1 MAQSQ
6 YDLVVIGTGTAASV
20 AAHRCH
26 AAGWRVVMIDGAPFG
41 GTCALRGCDP
51 KKVLIG
57 GAEVIDLDRR
67 MRGKG
72 IAGNEPTIDWPRLTA
87 FKRTFTDPVPQA
99 RERNFAK
106 NGIDALHGVAS
117 FLGPNAVGVG
127 DQILEARF
135 VLIGTGAVPKRLGIP
150 GEEIMSSSTD
160 FLELE
165 ELPRRVA
172 FVGGGYIAAE
182 FSHLAAMAG
191 AEVVVLQQHDRILPQ
206 FDADLVNQLVAK
218 SAARG
223 IDIRLRAKVE
233 RIEKLGAI
241 ARVFYGSPNGTKT
254 IDVDFVVHAAGR
266 VPDLAPLNL
275 DAGGVAQKGGRLELN
290 EFLQSSSNP
299 AVYAA
304 GDAASR
310 GPPLTPVAS
319 HDAKVVAA
327 NMLHGNRERPDYL
340 GVPSIAFTIPPIARV
355 GLLESEARYQNLR
368 FRVHRANTSG
378 WYTARRIGEDCSG
391 FKILVEEGGNRIL
404 GAHLVGP
411 HADEVINIF
420 GLAIRTGLS
429 AERLKASIFGY
440 PTAASDIGY
449 ML

>member
-1 MAQSQ
+1 MAQRQ

-20 AAHRCH
+20 AAHRCQ
-26 AAGWRVVMIDGAPFG
+26 AAGWRVVVIDDASFG

-57 GAEVIDLDRR
+57 GAEVIDRDRR

-72 IAGNEPTIDWPRLTA
+72 IAGNTPAIDWPRLMA

-99 RERNFAK
+99 RERDFAK
-106 NGIDALHGVAS
+106 NGIDALRGVAR
-117 FLGPNAVGVG
+117 FLGPNTVEVGEE
-127 DQILEARF
+127 ILQTRF
-135 VLIGTGAVPKRLGIP
+135 TLIATGAVPRRLGIP

-160 FLELE
+160 FLELD

-182 FSHLAAMAG
+182 FSHVAAISG

-206 FDADLVNQLVAK
+206 FDADLVDQLAAK

-223 IDIRLRAKVE
+223 IDIRLGAKVE
-233 RIEKLGAI
+233 RLEKVGAI
-241 ARVFYGSPNGTKT
+241 SRVFYGSPNGTNA
-254 IDVDFVVHAAGR
+254 IDVDLVVHAAGR
-266 VPDLAPLNL
+266 APDLAPLNL
-275 DAGGVAQKGGRLELN
+275 DAGGVAQKGERLELN
-290 EFLQSSSNP
+290 EFLQSTSNP

-304 GDAASR
+304 GDAASQ

-327 NMLHGNRERPDYL
+327 NLLRGNQARPDYL
-340 GVPSIAFTIPPIARV
+340 GVPSVVFTIPPMARV
-355 GLLESEARYQNLR
+355 GLLEWEARDRNLK
-368 FRVHRANTSG
+368 FRVRHEITSS
-378 WYTARRIGEDCSG
+378 WYTARRTGEDCAG
-391 FKILVEEGGNRIL
+391 FKVLVEEGSGRIL
-404 GAHLVGP
+404 GAHLIGP

-420 GLAIRTGLS
+420 GLAIRAG
-429 AERLKASIFGY
+429 LKAEQLKTTMFGY
-440 PTAASDIGY
+440 PTAASDIGH